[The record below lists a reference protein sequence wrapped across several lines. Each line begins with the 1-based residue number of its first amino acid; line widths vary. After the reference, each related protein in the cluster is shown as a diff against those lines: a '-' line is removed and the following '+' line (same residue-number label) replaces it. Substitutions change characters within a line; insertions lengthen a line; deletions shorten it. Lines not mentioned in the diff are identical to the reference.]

1 VDLFY
6 CHHCKDMQKIWKRD
20 NILTMDIPELEFR
33 LLNLLSELFIIWG
46 SQFSDFIL
54 YMIIGI

>member
-1 VDLFY
+1 
-6 CHHCKDMQKIWKRD
+6 MQKIWKRD